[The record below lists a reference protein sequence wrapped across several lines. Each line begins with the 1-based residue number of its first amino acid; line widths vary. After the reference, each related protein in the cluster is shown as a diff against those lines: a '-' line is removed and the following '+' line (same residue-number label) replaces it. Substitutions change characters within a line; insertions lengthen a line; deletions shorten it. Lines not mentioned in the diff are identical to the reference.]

1 MSEPL
6 VTFSTEGAVGFITLN
21 RPPANTFEIMF
32 MRELDA
38 AIVVANNAVEIKAVV
53 VKSAAEKFF
62 SAGADIKVFHANDVA
77 GNVELINVSHRA
89 LEKMAASQKIFIAA
103 ISGHA
108 LGGGL
113 EVALACDLRFAAQ
126 GSYTIGLP
134 EVTLGLLPGAGGTQR
149 LSRLIGTSRALEMMI
164 TGERVS
170 PEDALRMGI
179 VNRLFAADNL
189 LTETEEFARRL
200 TEGATAAIGATK
212 QAVHCG
218 SNLDLKAG
226 LALERE
232 LIEMLF
238 NTDDAQEGFA
248 AFTEKRPPVFRGS

>member
-1 MSEPL
+1 
-6 VTFSTEGAVGFITLN
+6 
-21 RPPANTFEIMF
+21 
-32 MRELDA
+32 
-38 AIVVANNAVEIKAVV
+38 
-53 VKSAAEKFF
+53 
-62 SAGADIKVFHANDVA
+62 
-77 GNVELINVSHRA
+77 
-89 LEKMAASQKIFIAA
+89 MAASQKIFIAA

-200 TEGATAAIGATK
+200 TEGATVAIGAIK
-212 QAVHCG
+212 QAVYCG
-218 SNLDLKAG
+218 SNSDLKAG